1 MKLEFWNAWPDLCE
15 PCYQGWNDHELLLYS
30 LVEVLRGI
38 KSPTGWPSEVVD
50 LHYPRLKK
58 YQYQH
63 LITEDFYI
71 KLAKLNQ
78 RIEYISLRDMYSHLL
93 KNLIIDYFLLAG
105 FHFNRFLPG

>member
-1 MKLEFWNAWPDLCE
+1 MKLEFWNAWPDLWE
-15 PCYQGWNDHELLLYS
+15 PCYQGWNYNELLLYS
-30 LVEVLRGI
+30 LVEVLRDI

-71 KLAKLNQ
+71 KFAKLNQ
-78 RIEYISLRDMYSHLL
+78 RIEYINLRDQYSHLL
-93 KNLIIDYFLLAG
+93 KNLVID
-105 FHFNRFLPG
+105 